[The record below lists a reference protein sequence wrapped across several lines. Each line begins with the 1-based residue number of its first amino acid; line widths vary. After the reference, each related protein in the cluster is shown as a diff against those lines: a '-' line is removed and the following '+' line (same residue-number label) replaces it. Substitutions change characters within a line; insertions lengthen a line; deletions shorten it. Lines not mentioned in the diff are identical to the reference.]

1 MWQPFALGLLE
12 NGFPACVAR
21 IVLRLSLSKALNK
34 KLESWGGDGYVYWG
48 PSFSLATV
56 TLDCASGLLAVATV
70 TVCKQQALRTHP
82 SVDSSAGQSSSPCKQ
97 F

>member
-1 MWQPFALGLLE
+1 M
-12 NGFPACVAR
+12 
-21 IVLRLSLSKALNK
+21 VLRLSLSKDYDK
-34 KLESWGGDGYVYWG
+34 KPESSGGGG
-48 PSFSLATV
+48 ARCKLSSSLTAV
-56 TLDCASGLLAVATV
+56 TLDCASGCLAVAAV

>member
-1 MWQPFALGLLE
+1 MGV
-12 NGFPACVAR
+12 CT
-21 IVLRLSLSKALNK
+21 
-34 KLESWGGDGYVYWG
+34 GDQ
-48 PSFSLATV
+48 SFSLATV

-82 SVDSSAGQSSSPCKQ
+82 SVDSSAGQSSLPCKQ